1 MRVLRLKTGEE
12 LITTL
17 QDFARR
23 SNVRGA
29 WFWAIGATDDL
40 VLAFYDLTKKQ
51 YLTKRFRQRLE
62 ILNITGN
69 LAKTDILTF
78 SRMSECRLRG
88 FGKNKRRIDLQ
99 GEETAVHAH
108 GVFGKPDF
116 SVIGGHVV
124 SCRVSATCEVYLE
137 KLSAL
142 RRAPDSKTGLN
153 LLM

>member
-12 LITTL
+12 LITAL

-40 VLAFYDLTKKQ
+40 TLAFYDLAKKK
-51 YLTKRFRQRLE
+51 YFTKRFRQRLE

-69 LAKTDILTF
+69 IAKTDILTF
-78 SRMSECRLRG
+78 SRMSECRLG
-88 FGKNKRRIDLQ
+88 GLGKSKRRTDLQ
-99 GEETAVHAH
+99 GEEIAVHAH
-108 GVFGKPDF
+108 GVFGRPDF

-124 SCRVSATCEVYLE
+124 SCRISATCEIYIQKTSPL
-137 KLSAL
+137 KRHLD
-142 RRAPDSKTGLN
+142 RTTGLN
-153 LLM
+153 LLY

>member
-40 VLAFYDLTKKQ
+40 TLAFYDLATKK
-51 YLTKRFRQRLE
+51 YFAKRFRQRFE
-62 ILNITGN
+62 ILNVTGN
-69 LAKTDILTF
+69 IAKTDILTF

-88 FGKNKRRIDLQ
+88 FGKSKRRIDLQ
-99 GEETAVHAH
+99 GEEIAVHAH

-124 SCRVSATCEVYLE
+124 SCRISATCEVYIQ
-137 KLSAL
+137 KT
-142 RRAPDSKTGLN
+142 APIKRIADPKTGLN